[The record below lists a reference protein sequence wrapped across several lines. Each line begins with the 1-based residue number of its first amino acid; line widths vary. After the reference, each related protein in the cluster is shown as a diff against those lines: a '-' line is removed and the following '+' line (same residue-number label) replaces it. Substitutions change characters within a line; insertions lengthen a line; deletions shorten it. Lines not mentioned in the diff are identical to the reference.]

1 MLNLAILA
9 LVVLVASALWLLLRP
24 PAPLAAERNVP
35 DDTSSVE
42 GSDPAKPSDHAD
54 MHTAAPP
61 QSDEHASDR

>member
-1 MLNLAILA
+1 VLNLAILA
-9 LVVLVASALWLLLRP
+9 LVVLVTSALWLLLRP

-35 DDTSSVE
+35 DDTASVE

-54 MHTAAPP
+54 MHTAPP